1 MTGVSII
8 GAGMLAVGEHWSRS
22 IGELAEEAGRLALD
36 DAGLVGADAVFVGNA
51 YGATLNQQT
60 QLGSLIAGRLGLTG
74 AEAWRCEAGGA
85 SGGVALRA
93 GCLAVASGMVQ
104 TVLVLGVEKSTDI
117 VGAARLAAR
126 NTSLDADFETVNG
139 ATQTAL
145 AALLMRR
152 YMHENALELA
162 DFAGFSSNA
171 HRNGSLNP
179 LAMYRNQ
186 LRPGAF
192 SKAPMLAD
200 PISLFD
206 SAPDADGAAA
216 IVLTSSRA
224 ARDFNAPSVHI
235 SGSSIASDSLMLQ
248 DRADPLQLTAAR
260 LSAERA
266 LMQAGLD
273 RQQIDLLELHDSC
286 TIMTALALEALG
298 YSQRGRGWAWS
309 QQNGERIGLTGELPT
324 STFGGLKSRGNPSGA
339 TGIYQAVEAALQL
352 REQAGDNQVAG
363 VGHAMI
369 QNMGGL
375 GSTVATHILSVAN

>member
-1 MTGVSII
+1 MTAVSII
-8 GAGMLAVGEHWSRS
+8 GAGRLAAGEHWSRS

-36 DAGLVGADAVFVGNA
+36 DAGLNEVEAVIVGNA
-51 YGATLNQQT
+51 YGATFNQQT
-60 QLGSLIAGRLGLTG
+60 QLGSLIAGRLGLAG
-74 AEAWRCEAGGA
+74 AEAWRCEAGDA

-93 GCLAVASGMVQ
+93 GCLAIASGMPL
-104 TVLVLGVEKSTDI
+104 VLVVGVEKSTDI

-152 YMHENALELA
+152 YMHENDVELA

-171 HRNGSLNP
+171 HRNGARNP

-192 SKAPMLAD
+192 EKAPMLAD
-200 PISLFD
+200 PVNLFD

-216 IVLTSSRA
+216 VVLASAQSVS
-224 ARDFNAPSVHI
+224 DFKAQPVHI
-235 SGSSIASDSLMLQ
+235 LGSAIATDSLMLQ
-248 DRADPLQLTAAR
+248 DRADPLRLWAAS

-266 LMQAGLD
+266 LRQAQLAQ
-273 RQQIDLLELHDSC
+273 QQIDFLEVHDSH

-298 YSQRGRGWAWS
+298 YSERGQGWAWA
-309 QQNGERIGLTGELPT
+309 QQQGARIGLTGELPI

-352 REQAGDNQVAG
+352 RGQAGDNQVAG
-363 VGHAMI
+363 ARHAML
-369 QNMGGL
+369 QNIGGL
-375 GSTVATHILSVAN
+375 GSTVATHILSAAD

>member
-1 MTGVSII
+1 MTSVSII

-22 IGELAEEAGRLALD
+22 IGELAEEAGRLALE
-36 DAGLVGADAVFVGNA
+36 DAGLAGADAVVVGNA

-60 QLGSLIAGRLGLTG
+60 QLGSLIASRLGLAG
-74 AEAWRCEAGGA
+74 VEAWRCEAGDA

-93 GCLAVASGMVQ
+93 GCLAIASGMLR
-104 TVLVLGVEKSTDI
+104 TVLVIGVEKSTDI

-152 YMHENALELA
+152 YMHENNLELA
-162 DFAGFSSNA
+162 DFAGFSINA
-171 HRNGSLNP
+171 HRNGSRNP

-186 LRPGAF
+186 LRPGVF

-216 IVLTSSRA
+216 VVLTTVDAARNSNSRA
-224 ARDFNAPSVHI
+224 VHI
-235 SGSSIASDSLMLQ
+235 SGSAIANDSLMLQ
-248 DRADPLQLTAAR
+248 DRADPLRLMAASR
-260 LSAERA
+260 SAERA
-266 LMQAGLD
+266 LMQAGLGQ
-273 RQQIDLLELHDSC
+273 QQIDLLELHDSC

-298 YSQRGRGWAWS
+298 YSERGQGWAWA
-309 QQNGERIGLTGELPT
+309 QRDGARIGLTGELPT

-339 TGIYQAVEAALQL
+339 AGIYQAVEAALQL
-352 REQAGDNQVAG
+352 REQAGGNQVPGA
-363 VGHAMI
+363 GHAMI
-369 QNMGGL
+369 QNIGGL
-375 GSTVATHILSVAN
+375 GSTVATHILSAAN

>member
-22 IGELAEEAGRLALD
+22 IGDLAEEAGRLALD
-36 DAGLVGADAVFVGNA
+36 DAGLASADAVFVGNA

-60 QLGSLIAGRLGLTG
+60 QLGSLIAGRLGLAG
-74 AEAWRCEAGGA
+74 VEAWRCEAGDA

-93 GCLAVASGMVQ
+93 GCLAIAAGMLR
-104 TVLVLGVEKSTDI
+104 TVLVIGVEKFTDI

-152 YMHENALELA
+152 YMHENSLELA
-162 DFAGFSSNA
+162 DFAGFSINA
-171 HRNGSLNP
+171 HRNGSRNP

-216 IVLTSSRA
+216 VVLITADA
-224 ARDFNAPSVHI
+224 ARNNDARAVHI
-235 SGSSIASDSLMLQ
+235 SSSAIASDSLMLQ
-248 DRADPLQLTAAR
+248 DRADPLRLTAAS
-260 LSAERA
+260 LSAQRA
-266 LMQAGLD
+266 LAQAGLD

-298 YSQRGRGWAWS
+298 YSQRGQGWAWA
-309 QQNGERIGLTGELPT
+309 QQAGARIGLTGELPI
-324 STFGGLKSRGNPSGA
+324 SAFGGLKSRGNPSGA
-339 TGIYQAVEAALQL
+339 TGIYQTVEAALQL
-352 REQAGDNQVAG
+352 REQAGDNQVPGA
-363 VGHAMI
+363 GHAMI
-369 QNMGGL
+369 QNIGGL
-375 GSTVATHILSVAN
+375 GSTVATHILSAAD

>member
-8 GAGMLAVGEHWSRS
+8 GVGMLAVGEHWSRS

-36 DAGLVGADAVFVGNA
+36 DAGLASVDAIVVGNG

-74 AEAWRCEAGGA
+74 VEAWRCEAGDA

-93 GCLAVASGMVQ
+93 GCLAIASGMLR
-104 TVLVLGVEKSTDI
+104 TVLVVGVEKTTDI
-117 VGAARLAAR
+117 AGAARLAAR
-126 NTSLDADFETVNG
+126 NTSLDADYETVNG

-152 YMHENALELA
+152 YMHENRLDLA
-162 DFAGFSSNA
+162 DFAGFSINA
-171 HRNGSLNP
+171 HRNGARNP
-179 LAMYRNQ
+179 LAMYRNR
-186 LRPGAF
+186 LRPSAF
-192 SKAPMLAD
+192 VKAPMLAD

-216 IVLTSSRA
+216 VVLATAEAARHANARA
-224 ARDFNAPSVHI
+224 AHI
-235 SGSSIASDSLMLQ
+235 RGSGLASDSLMLQ
-248 DRADPLQLTAAR
+248 DRADPLHLVAAS

-266 LMQAGLD
+266 LRQAGLQ
-273 RQQIDLLELHDSC
+273 RAQINLLELHDSC

-298 YSQRGRGWAWS
+298 YSGRGQGWAWAR
-309 QQNGERIGLTGELPT
+309 QDGARIELTGQLPV
-324 STFGGLKSRGNPSGA
+324 SAFGGLKSRGNPSGA

-352 REQAGDNQVAG
+352 REQAGDNQVPGAQ
-363 VGHAMI
+363 HALI
-369 QNMGGL
+369 QNIGGL
-375 GSTVATHILSVAN
+375 GSAVVTHILSAAD

>member
-8 GAGMLAVGEHWSRS
+8 GVGMLAVGEHWSRS

-36 DAGLVGADAVFVGNA
+36 DAGLVGADAVIVGNA

-60 QLGSLIAGRLGLTG
+60 QLGSLIAGRLGLAG
-74 AEAWRCEAGGA
+74 VEAWRCEAGDA

-93 GCLAVASGMVQ
+93 GCLAAASGMAQ
-104 TVLVLGVEKSTDI
+104 TVLVVGVEKSTDI

-162 DFAGFSSNA
+162 DFAGFSINA
-171 HRNGSLNP
+171 HRNGARNP
-179 LAMYRNQ
+179 LAMYRNR

-216 IVLTSSRA
+216 VVLTSADA
-224 ARDFNAPSVHI
+224 ARDFTGRSVHI
-235 SGSSIASDSLMLQ
+235 SGSAIASDSLMLQ
-248 DRADPLQLTAAR
+248 DRADPLQLTAVR
-260 LSAERA
+260 SSAERA
-266 LMQAGLD
+266 LMQAGLE
-273 RQQIDLLELHDSC
+273 RGQIDLLELHDSC
-286 TIMTALALEALG
+286 TIMTALALEALR
-298 YSQRGRGWAWS
+298 YSQHGRGWQWA
-309 QQNGERIGLTGELPT
+309 QDDGARIGLTGELPT

-339 TGIYQAVEAALQL
+339 AGIYQAVEAALQL
-352 REQAGDNQVAG
+352 REGAGDNQVPGA
-363 VGHAMI
+363 GHALI
-369 QNMGGL
+369 QNIGGL
-375 GSTVATHILSVAN
+375 GSTVATHILSAAN

>member
-22 IGELAEEAGRLALD
+22 IGDLAEEAGRLALD
-36 DAGLVGADAVFVGNA
+36 DAGLASADAVFVGNA

-60 QLGSLIAGRLGLTG
+60 QLGSLIAGRLGLAG
-74 AEAWRCEAGGA
+74 VEAWRCEAGDA

-93 GCLAVASGMVQ
+93 GRLAIAAGMLR
-104 TVLVLGVEKSTDI
+104 TVLVIGVEKFTDI

-152 YMHENALELA
+152 YMHENSLELA
-162 DFAGFSSNA
+162 DFAGFSINA
-171 HRNGSLNP
+171 HRNGSRNP

-216 IVLTSSRA
+216 VVLITADA
-224 ARDFNAPSVHI
+224 ARNNDARAVHI
-235 SGSSIASDSLMLQ
+235 SGSAIASDSLMLQ
-248 DRADPLQLTAAR
+248 DRADPLRLTAAS
-260 LSAERA
+260 LSAQRA
-266 LMQAGLD
+266 LAQAGLD

-298 YSQRGRGWAWS
+298 YSQRGQGWAWA
-309 QQNGERIGLTGELPT
+309 QQAGARIGLTGELPI
-324 STFGGLKSRGNPSGA
+324 SAFGGLKSRGNPSGA

-352 REQAGDNQVAG
+352 REQAGDNQVPG
-363 VGHAMI
+363 VEHAMI
-369 QNMGGL
+369 QNIGGL
-375 GSTVATHILSVAN
+375 GSTVATHILSAAD